1 MPETTETTVPI
12 RRVTVSTERPFD
24 DVVAA
29 VYPGLG
35 RVPDF
40 RGLVER
46 WSTARDAEEF
56 EAIVGAVSGS
66 SGLIEF
72 LSLDLGA
79 ALTIRD
85 PARSRRLLRIIAG
98 NPVTM
103 SKMAATVIDAGSYAP
118 ITILIAERTEGTT
131 LSYDRIASA
140 IAPYAS
146 QEASA
151 VATALDDAVVTLL
164 QAAAR

>member
-24 DVVAA
+24 DVAAA
-29 VYPGLG
+29 VYAGLG

-40 RGLVER
+40 RGLVKR

-103 SKMAATVIDAGSYAP
+103 SKMAATVTDAGSHAP
-118 ITILIAERTEGTT
+118 ITILIAERTEATT

-146 QEASA
+146 EEASA

>member
-72 LSLDLGA
+72 
-79 ALTIRD
+79 
-85 PARSRRLLRIIAG
+85 LRIIAG

>member
-1 MPETTETTVPI
+1 MLEIAETTVSI
-12 RRVTVSTERPFD
+12 TRVTVSSGRPFD
-24 DVVAA
+24 EVVAA
-29 VYPGLG
+29 VYAGLG

-40 RGLVER
+40 GELVAR
-46 WSTARDAEEF
+46 WSAARDAAEF
-56 EAIVGAVSGS
+56 ETTVGAATGS

-79 ALTIRD
+79 VLTMRD

-103 SKMAATVIDAGSYAP
+103 SSMAASVPDVGSYAP
-118 ITILIAERTEGTT
+118 VTILVAERAEGTT
-131 LSYDRIASA
+131 LSYDRVASA

-146 QEASA
+146 DE
-151 VATALDDAVVTLL
+151 ATAIAEALDAAVLVLL
-164 QAAAR
+164 HNAAA

>member
-29 VYPGLG
+29 VYAGLG

>member
-29 VYPGLG
+29 VYAGLG

-118 ITILIAERTEGTT
+118 ITILIAEQTEGTT